1 MEVRPASRGLSDFWP
16 RWGPKWDALAIT
28 GSGRR
33 LLVEAKAN
41 IREFNSDPS
50 KAGPASLTRIRAAL
64 SETKDFL
71 GVRSETDWSS
81 CFYQY
86 ANRIAHLYFLREL
99 NGIEAVLVFVYFLGD
114 TTVFGEKPVTREG
127 WQAAI
132 SLANEH
138 LGLRTSSPWLRDNV
152 AHVFLDVNDLR
163 HIEWP

>member
-1 MEVRPASRGLSDFWP
+1 MEVLPASRGLSDFWP

-28 GSGRR
+28 GSGLR

-41 IREFNSDPS
+41 IPEFNSDPS
-50 KAGPASLTRIRAAL
+50 KASLASLTRIRAGL
-64 SETKDFL
+64 SETKGFL
-71 GVRSETDWSS
+71 RVRSETDWSY

-99 NGIEAVLVFVYFLGD
+99 NGIDAVMVFVYFLGNE
-114 TTVFGEKPVTREG
+114 TVPGEKPVTREG
-127 WQAAI
+127 WEAAI